1 MIFLVDGVPLDHFD
15 VLNVFNHFLKS
26 VFYLQASSQKTFW
39 WTSITGLPECLTL
52 KRFYMLDLP
61 V

>member
-26 VFYLQASSQKTFW
+26 VFYLQASSQKTSW
-39 WTSITGLPECLTL
+39 
-52 KRFYMLDLP
+52 
-61 V
+61 